1 MSIERTVSALCKM
14 QASLLVQNLNVTC
27 CMVYATERSLTGSG
41 DRLISIAI
49 EPESM
54 AWVSDR
60 GEVSEV
66 GETEK
71 TVMDAV
77 TNLASSSPPQNP
89 TQHPTPIP
97 AQHPN
102 TASTTARAATTI
114 DISSPRLAETQHLTP
129 LPASRAPIADETNP
143 GLSPSSARGNLVSAS
158 VRLSAQERATF
169 PLSHNEEIIGIIVLY
184 RPSIAWDSREQRCI
198 ETVVSTIEC
207 AIAMHIQNLVLRESL
222 ENTYLNDLD
231 RQNHLSD
238 LFHQVRNPLAALH
251 VFGKLLDRRLAGNP
265 AALEIVENI
274 IRESD
279 RLKSLLDDL
288 SIVAK
293 QPSLERAAWRGE
305 LDELDE
311 FGDANHWGGE
321 MAVLTTDLG
330 EGEVL
335 NDTINGTISNVV
347 NNVVGHTINNTIGD
361 VIEVID
367 DDTRVAIPA
376 VGSPAP
382 RSRSLP
388 LLPASASAV
397 LAKISVNDLLR
408 PIVRVAETMAEVRD
422 LTFFAEI
429 TCPEVCLR
437 TDIKLMTEALQN
449 VIDNALKY
457 TPDGG
462 RVSVQATYCEGAAI
476 EICIRDTGLG
486 IPPEDLDRVFQRGY
500 RGEKSQMD
508 IQGTGLGLQIVK
520 QIVNQLGAEIAI
532 DSKGRG
538 QGVEVRLLL
547 PACLDD

>member
-1 MSIERTVSALCKM
+1 MSVERSVSGLCKM

-27 CMVYATERSLTGSG
+27 CMVYVTERSLTGAG

-54 AWVSDR
+54 AWASDR
-60 GEVSEV
+60 SEPSEAGEA
-66 GETEK
+66 
-71 TVMDAV
+71 VMDV
-77 TNLASSSPPQNP
+77 DTDLELSSPTHP
-89 TQHPTPIP
+89 TQAATVTS
-97 AQHPN
+97 
-102 TASTTARAATTI
+102 TATSTATTI
-114 DISSPRLAETQHLTP
+114 DIPSPRLSEPQP
-129 LPASRAPIADETNP
+129 LAPLSASRVHEDSEVDEVNEINELNTVTPAS
-143 GLSPSSARGNLVSAS
+143 LRGDLVSAPL
-158 VRLSAQERATF
+158 RLSAQERATF
-169 PLSHNEEIIGIIVLY
+169 PLSHNEEIIGIVVLY
-184 RPSIAWDSREQRCI
+184 RPSIAWDGREQRCI

-265 AALEIVENI
+265 AVLEIVENI

-288 SIVAK
+288 SVVAK
-293 QPSLERAAWRGE
+293 QPSLELAALRGE
-305 LDELDE
+305 IEDVD
-311 FGDANHWGGE
+311 DWGEE
-321 MAVLTTDLG
+321 MAVLATDLATDAV
-330 EGEVL
+330 ESAIDAPI
-335 NDTINGTISNVV
+335 NDP
-347 NNVVGHTINNTIGD
+347 IGD
-361 VIEVID
+361 PIKVID
-367 DDTRVAIPA
+367 PAIRDPISA
-376 VGSPAP
+376 VVSPAP
-382 RSRSLP
+382 RSRLLP
-388 LLPASASAV
+388 LLPVSASAV
-397 LAKISVNDLLR
+397 LAEISVNDLLH
-408 PIVRVAETMAEVRD
+408 PILRVAETMAEVRD
-422 LTFFAEI
+422 LTFVSEI
-429 TCPEVCLR
+429 ACPEVSLR

-462 RVSVQATYCEGAAI
+462 RVSVNATYLEDEAI
-476 EICIRDTGLG
+476 GDLVELCIRDTGLG

-520 QIVNQLGAEIAI
+520 QILEQLGADIAI

-547 PACLDD
+547 PAFCDA